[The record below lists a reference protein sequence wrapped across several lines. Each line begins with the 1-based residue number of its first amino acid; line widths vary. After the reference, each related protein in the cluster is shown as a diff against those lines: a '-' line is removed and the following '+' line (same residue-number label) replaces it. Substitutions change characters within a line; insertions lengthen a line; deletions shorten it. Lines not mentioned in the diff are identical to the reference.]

1 MRKRLLTIAI
11 FFGLLAIAFL
21 NSCGGPVGGFQIT
34 VNVNDSLA
42 QFSEARI
49 YVNKIRLFT
58 REDNTTG
65 YETLPSNTNDFEH
78 MLFSL
83 VGGEQGAD
91 PVFSLSWVMET
102 KSVEE
107 IVGRNVAAYSI
118 KMFPDITE
126 YRKIAKTTDY
136 IASYNDNTCYVLLTV
151 TNVNSE
157 SNWIN
162 GIFNGVYVEKVGE
175 RWRRIELR
183 EGRFGANYMMSAS
196 AG

>member
-1 MRKRLLTIAI
+1 M
-11 FFGLLAIAFL
+11 
-21 NSCGGPVGGFQIT
+21 GGFQIT

-136 IASYNDNTCYVLLTV
+136 IASYNDNTCYVLLT
-151 TNVNSE
+151 
-157 SNWIN
+157 
-162 GIFNGVYVEKVGE
+162 
-175 RWRRIELR
+175 
-183 EGRFGANYMMSAS
+183 
-196 AG
+196 